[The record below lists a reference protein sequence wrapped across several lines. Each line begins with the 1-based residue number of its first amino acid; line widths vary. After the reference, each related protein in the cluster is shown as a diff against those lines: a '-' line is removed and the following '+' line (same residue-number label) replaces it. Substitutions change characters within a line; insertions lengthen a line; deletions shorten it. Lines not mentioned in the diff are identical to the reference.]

1 METTQVD
8 PLKPDQLIKEGNT
21 AYRRGDF
28 LAAARAFDAASQSY
42 QTLGESLKAAEA
54 ANNASVAYLQADDAQ
69 ASLRVVE
76 ATPQLFAE
84 AGDLPRQGMALGN
97 LAAALEAN
105 RRLEEAVELYQQSAD
120 VLKQAGE
127 DQLRAN
133 VMQSLSALQ
142 LRTGRQLEALASMSA
157 GLEDIKHPNPKQ
169 SILKRL
175 LRIPFRMLD
184 H

>member
-1 METTQVD
+1 MD
-8 PLKPDQLIKEGNT
+8 PIKPDQLLNEGNN
-21 AYRRGDF
+21 AYRRGDY
-28 LAAARAFDAASQSY
+28 LASARAFEAACESY
-42 QTLGESLKAAEA
+42 HTLGESVRAAEA
-54 ANNASVAYLQADDAQ
+54 ANNASVAYLQAGDEQ

-76 ATPQLFAE
+76 GTPQLFAD
-84 AGDLPRQGMALGN
+84 AGDLRRQGMALGN

-142 LRTGRQLEALASMSA
+142 LRTGRQLEALATMSA
-157 GLEDIKHPNPKQ
+157 GLEDVKHPNPKQ

-184 H
+184 R

>member
-1 METTQVD
+1 
-8 PLKPDQLIKEGNT
+8 
-21 AYRRGDF
+21 
-28 LAAARAFDAASQSY
+28 
-42 QTLGESLKAAEA
+42 
-54 ANNASVAYLQADDAQ
+54 
-69 ASLRVVE
+69 LR
-76 ATPQLFAE
+76 
-84 AGDLPRQGMALGN
+84 RQGLALGN

-105 RRLEEAVELYQQSAD
+105 GRLEEAVELYQQSAD

-133 VMQSLSALQ
+133 VMQSLSAVQ

-184 H
+184 R